1 MGTDDSSIEAQPPAV
16 PPPPG
21 TPPVG
26 GPGSW
31 QPSGAPRDAIL
42 PSQPPKEPVAALLLN
57 IFFASVG
64 YFIIGQWQKGIAA
77 TVAFIVELILA
88 FGIGLVSGGCGTC
101 IVIPLSLAFH
111 AVLSVDVY
119 LHAKV
124 LQAGRPI
131 GQWTFFN
138 QPL

>member
-1 MGTDDSSIEAQPPAV
+1 MYDSSNEAQPRAI

-21 TPPVG
+21 PPAVG

-31 QPSGAPRDAIL
+31 QPSGPPRDAIY

-64 YFIIGQWQKGIAA
+64 YFIIGQWQKGVAA

-88 FGIGLVSGGCGTC
+88 FGIGLVSAGCGTC

-119 LHAKV
+119 LQAKV

-131 GQWTFFN
+131 GQWTFFS